1 MGDPTPEERL
11 AAIEALMG
19 ERNKHSEKWR
29 RKADV
34 KLDQLLKNSTG
45 YITTDLLR
53 DSITAHAKSC
63 TKVGNPGSNGKV
75 DMLLKGYRGL
85 GIFGS
90 MLVIIAGLLVAVL
103 KLVGVF

>member
-1 MGDPTPEERL
+1 MSDPTPEERL

-19 ERNKHSEKWR
+19 ERNKHSEKWHG
-29 RKADV
+29 KVDV

-45 YITTDLLR
+45 YITTDLLKE
-53 DSITAHAKSC
+53 SITTHADSC
-63 TKVGNPGSNGKV
+63 TKVGNPGNSKV

-90 MLVIIAGLLVAVL
+90 MLVIIGMLLVAVL